1 MQFFCITVYKPG
13 TPRCTTGL
21 CRPGHIN
28 CNVFAD
34 NKLHSTESI
43 LISNVEEGDYAVITI
58 YYRCCCGLHRRFC
71 WLHASSASERRNVGF
86 DGQSSEWRGHIRSL
100 SRSEQLHWLI
110 ILCFL
115 LLLLLFYHVFVRCPP
130 FCTPLP
136 CKIIHH
142 NMLHSSV
149 SLICSVDQHW
159 LFGGATYHVYRQN
172 IFRCS
177 ATNLEQFARRHSFA
191 HIVSCH
197 LNTNICQ

>member
-1 MQFFCITVYKPG
+1 MRTDNYSNIAVFDKVIVKIKWCSFFCITVYKPG

-142 NMLHSSV
+142 N
-149 SLICSVDQHW
+149 
-159 LFGGATYHVYRQN
+159 